1 MYFRQKKKKKKKK
14 KKKSTLLVI
23 VMQQIYQ
30 QGVQNVCGCQ
40 WVYYMYICPHFM
52 IPIPVLEGLSTD
64 LLQRKWILTMANK
77 NKCTCTL

>member
-40 WVYYMYICPHFM
+40 WV
-52 IPIPVLEGLSTD
+52 
-64 LLQRKWILTMANK
+64 
-77 NKCTCTL
+77 CTCIFAHTS